1 MADDYYSSFNNTAYN
16 SIESDVCHLV
26 YVGRVEMLRE
36 SEVSAYSTWELAD
49 IGPMYYRVYR
59 VCTGLKST

>member
-1 MADDYYSSFNNTAYN
+1 MMGYCDDYYSTYNNTAYN

-36 SEVSAYSTWELAD
+36 SEVSSYPHALVVEIL
-49 IGPMYYRVYR
+49 
-59 VCTGLKST
+59 

>member
-1 MADDYYSSFNNTAYN
+1 MITSFFCSLQKMADDYYSTYNNTAYN

-36 SEVSAYSTWELAD
+36 SEVSIISML
-49 IGPMYYRVYR
+49 
-59 VCTGLKST
+59 

>member
-1 MADDYYSSFNNTAYN
+1 MADDYYATYNNTAYN

-36 SEVSAYSTWELAD
+36 SEVGIAIVCHVYSKNSGKKWE
-49 IGPMYYRVYR
+49 
-59 VCTGLKST
+59 T